1 MLALDYVRRY
11 GFDEEF
17 QATYTMDFAYAMDK
31 TTAETDVEKMMS
43 RLVAQTRDILG
54 DHRALLVDLS
64 RQLNII
70 GSLSADEVAALMIG
84 HGVKI
89 ATRAE
94 GYSHLPAYAET
105 LGTNPAS

>member
-17 QATYTMDFAYAMDK
+17 QATYTMEFAYAMDK

-54 DHRALLVDLS
+54 DHRALLIDLS
-64 RQLNII
+64 RRLNVT
-70 GSLSADEVAALMIG
+70 GSLTADEVAALMVG
-84 HGVKI
+84 HGVEI
-89 ATRAE
+89 TTRPE
-94 GYSHLPAYAET
+94 GYSHLPRYAAT
-105 LGTNPAS
+105 LGTNGTP